1 MLAFFLADRREYS
14 TMEWEGYITIAVVIL
29 FIVGLARSWAAPD
42 LLSLTCLTA
51 LVTIGALTGSD
62 RLPGPGEAL
71 AGMSNSGLI
80 TVGALFVVVA
90 GLTQTG
96 AMALVVQPLLGR
108 PRTALAAQGRLFL
121 PVMTLSAFLNNTP
134 VVAMFMP
141 VVNEICKK
149 TNISPSKLFLPLAY
163 VATFGGVCTLIG
175 TSTNLIVGGLITKA
189 KLPELPAIHM
199 FDVTW
204 VGLPCALAG
213 VAYLLLF
220 SRRLLPD
227 RRPAISLTDDPR
239 QYTVEMLVQ
248 PGGPLVGQSVEKAG
262 LRHLPGLYLA
272 EIDRQGVVLPA
283 VGPQERLQTG
293 DRLVFVGI
301 VESVVDL
308 QKMRGLTPATDQTF
322 KLDAPRTQRSLIE
335 AVVSDRCPLVGKSIR
350 EGRFRSEYNAA
361 VIAVARSG
369 KRLTARIGDIVLQPG
384 DTLLLEAHQ
393 EFVQQR
399 RNSSHFFLV
408 SGVENSAP
416 TRHERA
422 WLALAILVGMVTMAS
437 LGWLDMLAA
446 ALVAAL
452 LMILARCCTSG
463 EARQSIDWSV
473 LLVIGAS
480 LGIGQALD
488 TSGAAQVVARNLIDL
503 AGGHPWLVLV
513 MVYFVSMVFTELVT
527 NNAAAVLVFPIAL
540 AAARSLEVSFMPF
553 AITIM
558 VAASGG
564 FATPIGYQTNL
575 MVFGPGGYKFGD
587 YVRLGVPLDLVFM
600 AVTVTITPL
609 IYPFYPG

>member
-1 MLAFFLADRREYS
+1 MA
-14 TMEWEGYITIAVVIL
+14 WEGYITIAVVIL
-29 FIVGLARSWAAPD
+29 FIVGLARAWAAPD
-42 LLSLTCLTA
+42 LLSLTCLTI
-51 LVTIGALTGSD
+51 LTTIGALTGSD

-175 TSTNLIVGGLITKA
+175 TSTNLIVGGLIGKTG
-189 KLPELPAIHM
+189 LPDLPKIHM

-213 VAYLLLF
+213 VVYLLLF

-248 PGGPLVGQSVEKAG
+248 PGGPLVGQSVEQAG

-272 EIDRQGVVLPA
+272 EIDRQGVILPA

-308 QKMRGLTPATDQTF
+308 QRMRGLTPATDQTF
-322 KLDAPRTQRSLIE
+322 KLDAPRVQRSLIE

-350 EGRFRSEYNAA
+350 EGRFRTEYNAA

-384 DTLLLEAHQ
+384 DTLLLEAHR
-393 EFVQQR
+393 EFVRQR
-399 RNSSHFFLV
+399 RNSSHFFLI

-422 WLALAILVGMVTMAS
+422 WLALAILVGMVTVAS
-437 LGWLDMLAA
+437 LGWLEMLAA

-452 LMILARCCTSG
+452 LMIVGRCCTSG

-488 TSGAAQVVARNLIDL
+488 SSGAAEAVASKLISL

-575 MVFGPGGYKFGD
+575 MVFGPGGYKFSD

-600 AVTVTITPL
+600 AVTVSITPW
-609 IYPFYPG
+609 IYPFHPS

>member
-1 MLAFFLADRREYS
+1 MA
-14 TMEWEGYITIAVVIL
+14 WEAWVTIAVVAV
-29 FIVGLARSWAAPD
+29 FIVGLARNWAAPD
-42 LLSLTCLTA
+42 LLSMSCLTLLIA
-51 LVTIGALTGSD
+51 VGAVTGSD
-62 RLPGPGEAL
+62 RLPSAAQAL
-71 AGMSNSGLI
+71 SGMGNSGLI

-96 AMALVVQPLLGR
+96 AMGLIVQPLLGR
-108 PRTALAAQGRLFL
+108 PRTVLAAQTKLLL
-121 PVMTLSAFLNNTP
+121 PVTSLSAFLNNTP

-149 TNISPSKLFLPLAY
+149 TDISPSKLFMPMAF
-163 VATFGGVCTLIG
+163 AGTFGGVCTMIG
-175 TSTNLIVGGLITKA
+175 TSTNLIVAGLIDKA
-189 KLPELPAIHM
+189 KLPDLPKVEM
-199 FDVTW
+199 FDITW
-204 VGLPCALAG
+204 VGLPCAVAG
-213 VAYLLLF
+213 VAYMLLF
-220 SRRLLPD
+220 SRWLLPD

-248 PGGPLVGQSVEKAG
+248 PGGPLVGQSVEQAG

-272 EIDRQGVVLPA
+272 EIDRQGVILPA
-283 VGPQERLQTG
+283 VGPQERLQAG
-293 DRLVFVGI
+293 DRLVFAGI
-301 VESVVDL
+301 IESVVDL

-335 AVVSDRCPLVGKSIR
+335 AVVSDRCPLVGKNIR

-369 KRLTARIGDIVLQPG
+369 KRITARIGDIVLQPG

-393 EFVQQR
+393 GFVQQR

-422 WLALAILVGMVTMAS
+422 WTALAILAAMVIVAG
-437 LGWLDMLAA
+437 LGWLEILAA
-446 ALVAAL
+446 ALLAGV
-452 LMILARCCTSG
+452 LMILARCCTG
-463 EARQSIDWSV
+463 TEARQSIEWSV

-480 LGIGQALD
+480 LGIGRALD
-488 TSGAAQVVARNLIDL
+488 TSGAAEVLASKLISL
-503 AGGHPWLVLV
+503 ASGHPWLVLT
-513 MVYFVSMVFTELVT
+513 MVYFVTMIFTELVT

-540 AAARSLEVSFMPF
+540 AAARSLGVSFMPF

-575 MVFGPGGYKFGD
+575 MVYGPGGYRFSD
-587 YVRLGVPLDLVFM
+587 YVRLGVPLDLIFM
-600 AVTVTITPL
+600 TVTVLVTPWV
-609 IYPFYPG
+609 YPFHPA

>member
-1 MLAFFLADRREYS
+1 MA
-14 TMEWEGYITIAVVIL
+14 WEGYITIAVVIL
-29 FIVGLARSWAAPD
+29 FIVGLARAWAAPD
-42 LLSLTCLTA
+42 LLSLTCLTI
-51 LVTIGALTGSD
+51 LTTIGALTGSD

-175 TSTNLIVGGLITKA
+175 TSTNLIVGGLIGKTG
-189 KLPELPAIHM
+189 LPDLPKIHM

-213 VAYLLLF
+213 VVYLLIF

-248 PGGPLVGQSVEKAG
+248 PGGPLVGQSVEQAG

-272 EIDRQGVVLPA
+272 EIDRQGVILPA

-308 QKMRGLTPATDQTF
+308 QRMRGLTPATDQTF
-322 KLDAPRTQRSLIE
+322 KLDAPRVQRSLIE

-350 EGRFRSEYNAA
+350 EGRFRTEYNAA

-384 DTLLLEAHQ
+384 DTLLLEAHR
-393 EFVQQR
+393 EFVRQR
-399 RNSSHFFLV
+399 RNSSHFFLI

-422 WLALAILVGMVTMAS
+422 WLALAILVGMVTVAS
-437 LGWLDMLAA
+437 LGWLEMLAA

-452 LMILARCCTSG
+452 LMIVGRCCTSG

-488 TSGAAQVVARNLIDL
+488 SSGAAEAVASKLISL

-575 MVFGPGGYKFGD
+575 MVFGPGGYKFSD

-600 AVTVTITPL
+600 AVTVSITPW
-609 IYPFYPG
+609 IYPFHPS

>member
-1 MLAFFLADRREYS
+1 MI
-14 TMEWEGYITIAVVIL
+14 WEGWVTIAVVVL

-42 LLSLTCLTA
+42 LLSLACLAA
-51 LVTIGALTGSD
+51 LVTVGSLTGSSH
-62 RLPGPGEAL
+62 LPKPGDAL

-108 PRTALAAQGRLFL
+108 PRTALAAQVRLLL
-121 PVMTLSAFLNNTP
+121 PVTTLSAFLNNTP

-149 TNISPSKLFLPLAY
+149 TNISPSKLFLPMAFA
-163 VATFGGVCTLIG
+163 ATFGGVCTMIG
-175 TSTNLIVGGLITKA
+175 TSTNLIVGGLVAKA
-189 KLPELPAIHM
+189 KLPDLPAMQM

-204 VGLPCALAG
+204 VGLPCAVAG
-213 VAYLLLF
+213 VAYLLFF

-283 VGPQERLQTG
+283 VGPAERLQAG

-301 VESVVDL
+301 IESVVDL
-308 QKMRGLTPATDQTF
+308 QKMRGLIPATDQTF

-335 AVVSDRCPLVGKSIR
+335 AVVSDRCPLIGKSIR

-369 KRLTARIGDIVLQPG
+369 KRLAARIGDIVLQPG

-393 EFVQQR
+393 GFVQQQ

-422 WLALAILVGMVTMAS
+422 WLALAILMGMVTVAS

-452 LMILARCCTSG
+452 LMILARCCTSA

-480 LGIGQALD
+480 LGIGQALE
-488 TSGAAQVVARNLIDL
+488 TSGAAQVVAGNLIDL
-503 AGGHPWLVLV
+503 ASGHPWLVLV
-513 MVYFVSMVFTELVT
+513 MVYLVTMVFTELVT

-558 VAASGG
+558 IAASGG

-600 AVTVTITPL
+600 AVTVSITPL
-609 IYPFYPG
+609 FFPFYPT